1 MHKKLIK
8 YFFKKNHIDH
18 TKKELVDVKKKCYNF
33 IQKQNQNYL
42 VMTFLNELGSRI

>member
-18 TKKELVDVKKKCYNF
+18 TKKELVDVKKNAIILFKNK
-33 IQKQNQNYL
+33 IKI
-42 VMTFLNELGSRI
+42 T